1 MRNLIIYAIA
11 ACSFLLFNASGC
23 HTKESDTCHRFI
35 HFTNE
40 SGRDVYYLINIFD
53 EIEEYNP
60 ALSPVTYKIK
70 NSETGKLRFDTGLS
84 CFETVEEDGN
94 GRGKIYLFLFDPYV
108 AEHCDW
114 KTVQKENKYLKKYV
128 LTIGELNKANW
139 KIVFTGD

>member
-11 ACSFLLFNASGC
+11 ACAFLLFNASGC

-40 SGRDVYYLINIFD
+40 SGRDVYYLIHIFD
-53 EIEEYNP
+53 EIGEYNP
-60 ALSPVTYKIK
+60 ALSPAKFKIK
-70 NSETGKLRFDTGLS
+70 NSETTKLAFDTGFS
-84 CFETVEEDGN
+84 CFESVKEE
-94 GRGKIYLFLFDPYV
+94 GRGKIYFFLFDPYV

-114 KTVQKENKYLKKYV
+114 ETVQKENRYLKKYV
-128 LTIGELNKANW
+128 LTIDELNKANW